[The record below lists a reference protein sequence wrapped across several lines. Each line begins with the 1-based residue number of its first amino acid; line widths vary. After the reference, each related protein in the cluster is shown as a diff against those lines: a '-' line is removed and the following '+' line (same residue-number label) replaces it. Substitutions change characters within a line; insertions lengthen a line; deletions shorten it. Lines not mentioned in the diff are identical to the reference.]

1 MLRVKAL
8 ALAAIV
14 SISAISVP
22 VPVEAEITTPID
34 QLVEI
39 NQENRDLIA
48 RVVMSEA
55 NGEPMVGK
63 IAVVATIFNR
73 ARIYEM
79 SISEVIYS
87 PNQFSTADNGTPTEE
102 CYEAIDLY
110 AQCPTLYPDD
120 LIYFQ
125 LHSFSKYGEDYAQ
138 IGSHYFS
145 TQKN

>member
-1 MLRVKAL
+1 MQRLNAVVMAFMLGV
-8 ALAAIV
+8 
-14 SISAISVP
+14 SAIRVP
-22 VPVEAEITTPID
+22 MPVEAEVNTPID

-55 NGEPMVGK
+55 GGEPMVGK
-63 IAVVATIFNR
+63 VAVVSCIFNR
-73 ARIYEM
+73 ARIYDM
-79 SISEVIYS
+79 SISEVILS
-87 PNQFSTADNGTPTEE
+87 PNQFSTADNGDPTEE